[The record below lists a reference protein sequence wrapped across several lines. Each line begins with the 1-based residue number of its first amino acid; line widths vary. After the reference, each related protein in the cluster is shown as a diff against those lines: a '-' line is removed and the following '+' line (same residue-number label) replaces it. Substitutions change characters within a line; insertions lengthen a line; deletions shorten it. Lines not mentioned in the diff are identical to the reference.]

1 MEFIYR
7 ENEIVLESP
16 EGKTLARVTFPAL
29 DAETVELDHTFV
41 DDSLRGQGVAGK
53 LLEAA
58 VAELRKR
65 GLKAVPTCS
74 YAVKWFGKHPEYADR
89 KKGVGKDGAHEKA
102 RAAVRARNPDKP
114 EFLARGGPGFHPPVC
129 KQLTLP
135 LRRW

>member
-29 DAETVELDHTFV
+29 DAETVEIDHTLV

-58 VAELRKR
+58 AAELRKR

-74 YAVKWFGKHPEYADR
+74 YAVKWFGKHPEYADV
-89 KKGVGKDGAHEKA
+89 KKA
-102 RAAVRARNPDKP
+102 
-114 EFLARGGPGFHPPVC
+114 
-129 KQLTLP
+129 
-135 LRRW
+135 

>member
-29 DAETVELDHTFV
+29 DAETVEIDHTFV

-58 VAELRKR
+58 AAELVSAYTRLY
-65 GLKAVPTCS
+65 LKTEGVKKPAISSILRSWELAQRVKYCS
-74 YAVKWFGKHPEYADR
+74 TAY
-89 KKGVGKDGAHEKA
+89 
-102 RAAVRARNPDKP
+102 
-114 EFLARGGPGFHPPVC
+114 
-129 KQLTLP
+129 
-135 LRRW
+135 